1 MDEKQKNEATNAVA
15 KANKG
20 FSSIMMVKVNE
31 ITQSSGCVLSVKD
44 KTFAQDIILS
54 TYKKMVEENIDPNDI
69 NFMGCNF
76 PGQVKRFAR
85 LGLSL
90 NENEIWLD
98 IRNNSKTGKKD
109 INLKVQYQGEEKLI
123 IKFCKE
129 NGGVINIIKDVIM
142 EGEELVTSRNFK
154 TGDYII
160 SDHKIPDILHRNI
173 NSANKNNV
181 IGAYAIA
188 YHEDGTQTAIV
199 IDKDRIERAMNAAQT
214 KIVWNN
220 DYKKMVLKTV
230 IHELYKE
237 LSKFNV
243 IPDELQEDY
252 QEMIMNKE
260 EVQAEIDANA
270 NSEVFEADF
279 SVKDEPHHIN
289 QTSSSPQFN
298 PDTGEVIKEKA
309 SVENPKDEEHMQSKT
324 PVGGPSF

>member
-1 MDEKQKNEATNAVA
+1 MRMKEQRKQCLDV
-15 KANKG
+15 
-20 FSSIMMVKVNE
+20 
-31 ITQSSGCVLSVKD
+31 
-44 KTFAQDIILS
+44 
-54 TYKKMVEENIDPNDI
+54 YKR
-69 NFMGCNF
+69 
-76 PGQVKRFAR
+76 Q
-85 LGLSL
+85 
-90 NENEIWLD
+90 
-98 IRNNSKTGKKD
+98 
-109 INLKVQYQGEEKLI
+109 
-123 IKFCKE
+123 
-129 NGGVINIIKDVIM
+129 
-142 EGEELVTSRNFK
+142 
-154 TGDYII
+154 
-160 SDHKIPDILHRNI
+160 NI

-289 QTSSSPQFN
+289 PVSYTHLDVYKRQIR
-298 PDTGEVIKEKA
+298 EVICFEGVNRKNKQRR
-309 SVENPKDEEHMQSKT
+309 N
-324 PVGGPSF
+324 